1 MLLKLQMFK
10 FIRFLIF
17 FPILSVSAGSME
29 NAGFEFLR
37 SEIGARPVSMAGA
50 FVSIPGDMHG
60 IAYNP
65 ASLVGVRD
73 QSIAITYVDHLADF
87 KAGFVGFSKS
97 VPEIGMFGVSI
108 TYMNYGSMQRTD
120 ILGNGLGSF
129 APGDVLF
136 SGTYGRLF
144 GENLHC
150 GVSLKFIH
158 SKIDQYVATALA
170 GDLGVIYRIP
180 EKSVDI
186 GFSVLNLG
194 TSLNAF
200 RDEHE
205 KLPAEYRLGVSNQLA
220 HLPLLINL
228 NLIKYP
234 DQDSNFLGG
243 IYWALGGEFTL
254 SENLFLRWGYN
265 SRGIEE
271 KVNSSRDRFAGVS
284 LGLGIHYKKYRF
296 NYSFSSYGLVGTINQ
311 LTFETDL

>member
-1 MLLKLQMFK
+1 MSK
-10 FIRFLIF
+10 FIRSF
-17 FPILSVSAGSME
+17 ILLPVLSLSAGSME
-29 NAGFEFLR
+29 NAGFEFL
-37 SEIGARPVSMAGA
+37 SSKIGARPVAMAGA
-50 FVSIPGDMHG
+50 FVSVPGDLHG

-65 ASLVGVRD
+65 AGLVGVPD

-97 VPEIGMFGVSI
+97 VQDIGMFGVSI
-108 TYMNYGSMQRTD
+108 MYMNYGSMQRTD
-120 ILGNGLGSF
+120 ILGNDLGSF
-129 APGDVLF
+129 TPGDILF
-136 SGTYGRLF
+136 SGTYGRRF

-150 GVSLKFIH
+150 GASLKFIH

-170 GDLGVIYRIP
+170 VDLGMIYRIP
-180 EKSVDI
+180 EKDVDI
-186 GFSVLNLG
+186 GFSILNLG

-200 RDEHE
+200 MDEHE
-205 KLPAEYRLGVSNQLA
+205 KLPAEYRIGVSNELA

-228 NLIKYP
+228 NLIKYQ

-243 IYWALGGEFTL
+243 IYWAIGGEFTL

-271 KVNSSRDRFAGVS
+271 KVNSNRDRFAGVS
-284 LGLGIHYKKYRF
+284 LGLGIHYHKYRF

-311 LTFETDL
+311 LTFETEL

>member
-1 MLLKLQMFK
+1 MFFKRHMSK
-10 FIRFLIF
+10 FIRLFIFL
-17 FPILSVSAGSME
+17 PVLSVSAGSMQ

-37 SEIGARPVSMAGA
+37 SEIGARPVAMAGA
-50 FVSIPGDMHG
+50 FVSVPGDLHG

-65 ASLVGVRD
+65 ASLVAVQD

-87 KAGFVGFSKS
+87 KAGFVGFGKLI
-97 VPEIGMFGVSI
+97 PEIGMLGFSI

-120 ILGNGLGSF
+120 ILGNDLGSF
-129 APGDVLF
+129 TPGDILF
-136 SGTYGRLF
+136 SGTYGRRI
-144 GENLHC
+144 GTNLHC
-150 GVSLKFIH
+150 GASLKFIH

-180 EKSVDI
+180 EKDVDL

-200 RDEHE
+200 MDEHE
-205 KLPAEYRLGVSNQLA
+205 KLPTEYRIGVSNQLA

-234 DQDSNFLGG
+234 DQDSDFLGG

-284 LGLGIHYKKYRF
+284 LGLGIHYQKYRF
-296 NYSFSSYGLVGTINQ
+296 DYSFSSYGLVGTINQ
-311 LTFETDL
+311 LTFETEL